1 MVQSITEREKGTPSD
16 SDAAGAVRAIA
27 DGPADAPARAA
38 AAHAPTNSRLRTL
51 FSQKFPA
58 DILQDV
64 SRAFDAHFSGQNRV
78 FIFDAENTFESDVH
92 VSLDDGLPEA
102 GAVAIAHGA
111 EGFGG
116 GVEVRLF
123 EGEIQDAILVY
134 VFGIESGVLHVRV
147 KEGALLAEE
156 VDNFD
161 GIAALPEKMAQIAVR
176 ADFFAD
182 GFAELHERSR
192 VVNDEVRMHFER
204 QAFDAMIAR
213 VFGCFL
219 PVGDDLFL
227 PLPIL
232 HLSVLR
238 RPAVGDPVGLRVLGS
253 SAGAAGKADDDF
265 HVEHF
270 GEEDSLA
277 KGVYVLLGV
286 FGIGMNGVAVA
297 TQRGD
302 ADPLVFKFF
311 LPSLGLAAIG
321 DELVEGT
328 MAIVGITARADFHG
342 LKAEGAD
349 LVEHR
354 VERKMFV
361 DGVKDADGN
370 LAEGA

>member
-147 KEGALLAEE
+147 KEGALLVEE

-176 ADFFAD
+176 ADFFAN
-182 GFAELHERSR
+182 GFAELHERSG
-192 VVNDEVRMHFER
+192 VVNDKVRMHFER
-204 QAFDAMIAR
+204 QAFDAMIAC

-232 HLSVLR
+232 HLSVFR

-253 SAGAAGKADDDF
+253 SPGAAGKADDDF

-270 GEEDSLA
+270 GEEDGLA
-277 KGVYVLLGV
+277 KSVYVFLGV

-297 TQRGD
+297 TEGGNVN
-302 ADPLVFKFF
+302 PLVFKSF
-311 LPSLGLAAIG
+311 LPSLGFATVG
-321 DELVEGT
+321 DEFVERT
-328 MAIVGITARADFHG
+328 MMIVRIPAGADLHG
-342 LKAEGAD
+342 LEAEGAD
-349 LVEHR
+349 FLEHGVEGKVVIDR
-354 VERKMFV
+354 IEYP
-361 DGVKDADGN
+361 DGN
-370 LAEGA
+370 LAVGT

>member
-111 EGFGG
+111 EGFEG
-116 GVEVRLF
+116 GV
-123 EGEIQDAILVY
+123 QDAILVY

-156 VDNFD
+156 VDDFD

-232 HLSVLR
+232 HLRVFR
-238 RPAVGDPVGLRVLGS
+238 RPAVGDPVGLRV
-253 SAGAAGKADDDF
+253 
-265 HVEHF
+265 
-270 GEEDSLA
+270 
-277 KGVYVLLGV
+277 
-286 FGIGMNGVAVA
+286 
-297 TQRGD
+297 
-302 ADPLVFKFF
+302 
-311 LPSLGLAAIG
+311 
-321 DELVEGT
+321 
-328 MAIVGITARADFHG
+328 
-342 LKAEGAD
+342 
-349 LVEHR
+349 
-354 VERKMFV
+354 
-361 DGVKDADGN
+361 
-370 LAEGA
+370 